1 LVAVIWFVVSTLLCW
16 LLVKVLF
23 RAQAQPLRDEIAHV
37 DR

>member
-1 LVAVIWFVVSTLLCW
+1 VSTLLCW

-23 RAQAQPLRDEIAHV
+23 RTQAPSLRHEMVNA